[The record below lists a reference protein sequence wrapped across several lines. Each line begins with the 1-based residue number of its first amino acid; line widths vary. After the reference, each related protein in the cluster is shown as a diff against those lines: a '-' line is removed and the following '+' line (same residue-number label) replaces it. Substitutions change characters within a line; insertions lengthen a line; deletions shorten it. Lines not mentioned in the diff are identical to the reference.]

1 MNQLGGSAV
10 FLTDSDAQTGRGE
23 PVADTA
29 RVISSMVDLVA
40 VRTHAHSQLEEFAA
54 FPVFL

>member
-1 MNQLGGSAV
+1 MNQLGGSAI
-10 FLTDSDAQTGRGE
+10 FLTDNDAQTGRGE

-40 VRTHAHSQLEEFAA
+40 VRTHAHSQLVEFASHSG
-54 FPVFL
+54 FL